1 MNRLHL
7 FTETDRKK
15 LVKKESNDSKF
26 GNHVQLI
33 THSSNIYDQLK
44 TLDVDFVLFGIPE
57 DIGVFANHGVSG
69 AYSTWDAVVKVLLN
83 IQNNRF
89 TNPKRLAI
97 IGHLDFS
104 KEQRQIVKYDQN
116 KFSDIKKARKIVEE
130 IDKEVTYLV
139 HQITKAGKKP
149 IVIGGGHNNAY
160 GCIKGTSLTLNTPIN
175 VINLDAHT
183 DFRAEEGR
191 HSGNAFS
198 YAYAEGF
205 LKKYFIFGVHENYM
219 LQHIYETLNKLK
231 KHITYNTFEDIV
243 IRKKLKFRA
252 ECERANNFVGD
263 KPFGIEI
270 DCDAIGNMASSAMTL
285 SGFTPMKTR
294 EFLNYFATN
303 SNAKYLHI
311 SEAAPIL
318 APKKR
323 AQLCAKLIVDLITD
337 FMKAS
342 SND

>member
-15 LVKKESNDSKF
+15 LVKQESNDSKF

-44 TLDVDFVLFGIPE
+44 NLDVDFVLFGIPE
-57 DIGVFANHGVSG
+57 DIGIFANHGIVG
-69 AYSTWDAVVKVLLN
+69 ASSTWYYVIKVLLN
-83 IQNNRF
+83 IQNNQF
-89 TNPKRLAI
+89 TNPKKLVI
-97 IGHLDFS
+97 LGHLDFS
-104 KEQRQIVKYDQN
+104 KEQKQVEKYDQH
-116 KFSDIKKARKIVEE
+116 KFSDIKKARKIVED
-130 IDKEVTYLV
+130 IDKEVTFLV

-160 GCIKGTSLTLNTPIN
+160 GCIKGTSLSLNTPIN

-183 DFRAEEGR
+183 NFRSEEGR

-198 YAYAEGF
+198 YAYTEGF

-219 LQHIYETLNKLK
+219 HQHIYEALKKLK
-231 KHITYNTFEDIV
+231 KHITYNTYEDIIV
-243 IRKKLKFRA
+243 RKKLKFRA
-252 ECERANNFVGD
+252 ECERAFNIIANN
-263 KPFGIEI
+263 PYGIEI
-270 DCDAIGNMASSAMTL
+270 DCDAIANIASSAMTL
-285 SGFTPMKTR
+285 SSFSPMKTR
-294 EFLNYFATN
+294 EFLTYFATS

-323 AQLCAKLIVDLITD
+323 AQLCAKLIVDLVTD

-342 SND
+342 NND